1 MKIRLVDLSSES
13 RDVSCEW
20 TEGRTI
26 RQTGRQAD
34 DMKKL
39 TVALS
44 NLANAP
50 EKVTYRLVTTKL
62 PDYTCVGTSALIQ
75 FSLYI
80 HVPNKTVK
88 FRIA

>member
-1 MKIRLVDLSSES
+1 MLLANGWKD
-13 RDVSCEW
+13 
-20 TEGRTI
+20 GRSD
-26 RQTGRQAD
+26 RQTD

-50 EKVTYRLVTTKL
+50 EKVTYRLVTTKS
-62 PDYTCVGTSALIQ
+62 PDYTCVSTSVLIQ

-80 HVPNKTVK
+80 HVQNKTVK

>member
-1 MKIRLVDLSSES
+1 MKIRAVDPSSES
-13 RDVSCEW
+13 RVVSCER
-20 TEGRTI
+20 TERRRSD
-26 RQTGRQAD
+26 RQTD

-50 EKVTYRLVTTKL
+50 EKVTYRLMTTVR
-62 PDYTCVGTSALIQ
+62 PDYTCVGTSALIT
-75 FSLYI
+75 FSFYI
-80 HVPNKTVK
+80 HVPNRIVM

>member
-1 MKIRLVDLSSES
+1 MFLAN
-13 RDVSCEW
+13 
-20 TEGRTI
+20 GRKDGRSD
-26 RQTGRQAD
+26 RQTD

-44 NLANAP
+44 NLVNAP
-50 EKVTYRLVTTKL
+50 EKVTYRLVTTKR
-62 PDYTCVGTSALIQ
+62 PDYTCVVTSALIQ

-80 HVPNKTVK
+80 HVPNKTVT